1 MPGIGAIA
9 PQQGLQAFERA
20 LRRKAVQL
28 AVLPAD
34 WPKLLS
40 QFARGAEPPV
50 LTDLAQ
56 QARVD
61 GASQPLEDSS
71 RLELLRH
78 MEETPPQTRRAF
90 LVTYMREQASKV
102 LGLDPALALDPQ
114 QPLHELGLDSLMA
127 IELRNALNKAVGR
140 SLPATLLFNYPTIEG
155 LATYL
160 AQEVFHLSEDAAPA
174 RSRSPD
180 DAPDQLLTDIQ
191 HLSADEVE
199 ALLAE
204 ELAAVEVLVG
214 GK

>member
-1 MPGIGAIA
+1 
-9 PQQGLQAFERA
+9 
-20 LRRKAVQL
+20 
-28 AVLPAD
+28 
-34 WPKLLS
+34 
-40 QFARGAEPPV
+40 
-50 LTDLAQ
+50 
-56 QARVD
+56 
-61 GASQPLEDSS
+61 
-71 RLELLRH
+71 
-78 MEETPPQTRRAF
+78 MEETPPQNRRAF

-160 AQEVFHLSEDAAPA
+160 AQEVFQLSEDAAA
-174 RSRSPD
+174 AQSHSRD
-180 DAPDQLLTDIQ
+180 DAPDRLLTDIQ

-214 GK
+214 GE